1 MARNKESLIL
11 LLDVSPKM
19 HGVLPQVEKVCAMLL
34 EKKLIYNK
42 YDEVGIV
49 LFGTADTNNDLTR
62 EVGGYENIVVLKDIK
77 VVDGDLVDVVEQL
90 QRGTVP
96 GDFLDAIVVG
106 MDMLIKKY
114 GPTNKG
120 KKRLCLISNALS
132 RLRDPFEGT
141 KDDQVSTI
149 AMQMTEHA
157 IKLECI
163 VVRGKLSTDADKNI
177 MDENDHLLELFTR
190 TTSAKT
196 VYVESSTAL
205 LGALRTRSIAPV
217 TIFRGDL
224 EVSPDL
230 KIKVWVY
237 KKTSEERFPTLKKYS
252 DKAPATDRFATHE
265 IKVDYEYKSIQDPDK
280 TVPPEQRI
288 KGYRYGP
295 EVVPISSDEWE
306 AVKFKPE
313 KSVKLLGFTD
323 AKNILRQYFMKDVN
337 LFIAEP
343 GKKESVI
350 AVSAL
355 ARAMKEMNKVAI
367 VRCVWR
373 QGQAGVVIGVLT
385 PNISI
390 NENVPDSLYFNVLP
404 FAEDVREFQFPSFR
418 NLPAAFQPTEEQQN
432 AADNLVQMLDLAPP
446 AKEEILMPDFTPN
459 PVLERFYHFL
469 ELRRKTPDAAV
480 PPLDEALKMITEPNP
495 EFVSHNKSVIDEF
508 RKHFEV
514 KENPK
519 IKKSA
524 RSLREKPSGS
534 DDEKEAAEDRHLEK
548 PLISIENV
556 PTAKIE
562 LKSIENVPIAK
573 IEMKSIENVPTA
585 MIENG
590 EEKPSSSNANNSITT
605 VDKIGKVTPVQDFEA
620 MISRRDNPDWVTKA
634 IKGMKSNILDLLE
647 DSYAGN
653 NYDQAI
659 DCLVALRKGCVIE
672 EEPKL
677 FNDFLKY
684 LCRYCQGHDMN
695 DFCDLLVSKGMTLIA
710 KSEAVD
716 SDVADEAAA
725 SFLGTKDPKV
735 ELG

>member
-11 LLDVSPKM
+11 LLDVGPKM
-19 HGVLPQVEKVCAMLL
+19 HSVLPQAEKVCAMLL
-34 EKKLIYNK
+34 EKKLMYNK

-49 LFGTADTNNDLTR
+49 LFGTQETNNDLTR
-62 EVGGYENIVVLKDIK
+62 EVGGYENVMVLRSIK

-120 KKRLCLISNALS
+120 KKRICLITNALS

-141 KDDQVSTI
+141 KEDQVSTI
-149 AMQMTEHA
+149 AMQMTEQA

-163 VVRGKLSTDADKNI
+163 VVRGNLSSDADKNI
-177 MDENDHLLELFTR
+177 MDENDQLLELFTK
-190 TTSAKT
+190 TTLAKT
-196 VYVESSTAL
+196 VYVESSTSL

-224 EVSPDL
+224 E
-230 KIKVWVY
+230 VWVY

-265 IKVDYEYKSIQDPDK
+265 IKVDYEYQSIQDPGK
-280 TVPPEQRI
+280 IVPPEQRI

-295 EVVPISSDEWE
+295 EVVPISTDEWE

-343 GKKESVI
+343 GKKEAVI

-385 PNISI
+385 PNVSAKD
-390 NENVPDSLYFNVLP
+390 NVPDSFYFNVLP

-418 NLPAAFQPTEEQQN
+418 NLPEAFQPTEEQQE
-432 AADNLVQMLDLAPP
+432 AADNFVKMLDLAPP
-446 AKEEILMPDFTPN
+446 AKEENLRPDFTPN

-469 ELRRKTPDAAV
+469 ELRIKSLDAAV
-480 PPLDEALKMITEPNP
+480 PPLDEALMRIIEPDP
-495 EFVSHNKSVIDEF
+495 ELFSQNNSVIDEF
-508 RKHFEV
+508 RKCFEV

-519 IKKSA
+519 RKKSA
-524 RSLREKPSGS
+524 RSIREKPSGS
-534 DDEKEAAEDRHLEK
+534 DDERGALEDCR
-548 PLISIENV
+548 P
-556 PTAKIE
+556 
-562 LKSIENVPIAK
+562 
-573 IEMKSIENVPTA
+573 MKSIENAPMA
-585 MIENG
+585 KIENGDGKPSTCTENVPVAKIEYG
-590 EEKPSSSNANNSITT
+590 EEKPSSSDVNYSTALI
-605 VDKIGKVTPVQDFEA
+605 DKIGKVTPVQDFKA
-620 MISRRDNPDWVTKA
+620 MIARRDNPDWVTKA
-634 IKGMKSNILDLLE
+634 IKGMKSNILELLE
-647 DSYAGN
+647 DSYAGD
-653 NYDQAI
+653 NYGNAL
-659 DCLVALRKGCVIE
+659 DCLAALRKGCVLEQI
-672 EEPKL
+672 
-677 FNDFLKY
+677 
-684 LCRYCQGHDMN
+684 HDMK

-716 SDVADEAAA
+716 SDVADEAAG

>member
-1 MARNKESLIL
+1 MARNKESLVL

-19 HGVLPQVEKVCAMLL
+19 HGVLAQVEKVCAILL

-49 LFGTADTNNDLTR
+49 LFGTEDTNNDLKK
-62 EVGGYENIVVLKDIK
+62 EVGGYENIVVLKHIK
-77 VVDGDLVDVVEQL
+77 VIDGDLVDAVEQL
-90 QRGTVP
+90 QRGTVA

-114 GPTNKG
+114 GPTNK
-120 KKRLCLISNALS
+120 
-132 RLRDPFEGT
+132 
-141 KDDQVSTI
+141 
-149 AMQMTEHA
+149 
-157 IKLECI
+157 
-163 VVRGKLSTDADKNI
+163 VVRGNLSTDADKNI
-177 MDENDHLLELFTR
+177 MDENDHLLELFTKI
-190 TTSAKT
+190 TCAKT
-196 VYVESSTAL
+196 VYVESSTSL

-224 EVSPDL
+224 EVSSDL

-252 DKAPATDRFATHE
+252 DKAPATDRYATHE
-265 IKVDYEYKSIQDPDK
+265 VKVDYEYKSIQDPDK

-295 EVVPISSDEWE
+295 EVVPISTDEWE

-343 GKKESVI
+343 GKIESVI

-385 PNISI
+385 PNISVK
-390 NENVPDSLYFNVLP
+390 ENVPDSLYFNVLP

-418 NLPAAFQPTEEQQN
+418 NLPEAFQPTEEQQN
-432 AADNLVQMLDLAPP
+432 AADNFVLMHDLAPP
-446 AKEEILMPDFTPN
+446 AKEEILMPDLTPN
-459 PVLERFYHFL
+459 PVLERFYHLL
-469 ELRRKTPDAAV
+469 ELRTKNPDVAV
-480 PPLDEALKMITEPNP
+480 PPLDEALKMICEPNP
-495 EFVSHNKSVIDEF
+495 ELVSHKKAVTDGF
-508 RKHFEV
+508 RKCFEV

-519 IKKSA
+519 MKKSA

-534 DDEKEAAEDRHLEK
+534 DDEKELALK
-548 PLISIENV
+548 SIEYV

-562 LKSIENVPIAK
+562 
-573 IEMKSIENVPTA
+573 
-585 MIENG
+585 NG
-590 EEKPSSSNANNSITT
+590 DEKPSSSNANNSITT
-605 VDKIGKVTPVQDFEA
+605 VDKIGRVTPVQDFEA
-620 MISRRDNPDWVTKA
+620 MISRRDSADWVTNA
-634 IKGMKSNILDLLE
+634 IKGMKSNILDLVE
-647 DSYAGN
+647 DSYEGN
-653 NYDQAI
+653 NYDKAI
-659 DCLVALRKGCVIE
+659 DCLVALRKGCVLE

-695 DFCDLLVSKGMTLIA
+695 DFCDLLVSKGMLLIA
-710 KSEAVD
+710 KSEATD
-716 SDVADEAAA
+716 SDVADAAA
-725 SFLGTKDPKV
+725 ANFLGNKDPKV
-735 ELG
+735 ELL